1 MPDISYRDGRFWR
14 DGSPFFLIAADY
26 PYFRDRR
33 DNWQDRLEKQQAAG
47 VNTIT
52 FYIPWRHHLRFDE
65 RGNRFYDFDGR
76 TKDSRDVIGYMQRIE
91 ALGLYMIV
99 KPGPFIHSELN
110 IGGLPDLVSPSFNR
124 AMPAARRHHGR
135 PAFWSYDASI
145 LPAALEPKFDDL
157 AREWLE
163 TVSEV
168 IRPFVRP
175 GGPVIALQPNDETL
189 YCTSND
195 PPWQIGYEPSG
206 VRYYQKLL
214 AERYGDLANYNRVH
228 GTEHQAL
235 EFAEPPRLADLGF
248 NVGGATAS
256 PGDGSSGGAPSP
268 PTPAISGVDPQ
279 AVHAAP
285 PGERGVSAIA
295 RREDLLRYVDWAEY
309 QWRLRRDIYVR
320 YKQYLDIDLPY
331 LTNYAGITPPIVEN
345 VPDHKDHASEKIPA
359 ELAPQYPEWWF
370 AMNRIERDAADYHYG
385 MISWLGVAA
394 YDRDVFDR
402 YINTARRAR
411 GINMEENWG
420 FGTLYD
426 HRSRYPVV
434 PFFQTLASVAGGAT
448 GYVIFTCVNT
458 EYWDPSLDRITKLQ
472 CNTFPSHAPIDEHGV
487 CHPMY
492 DTACLLNRWFAKH
505 GNDFLQA
512 EVEFDCAY
520 LLYAPYAAIS
530 SWIPDERYWTLADAG
545 IPRCGRQGFEEFS
558 RSLQQAGYA
567 PAMFELDAA
576 PPKYFDKPRALAF
589 HSAFFLDADSQERL
603 AAFIE
608 GGGRLFISGDLPTV
622 DLTWRTYTRLKEAVE
637 RAVQRG
643 AAEVAYQRENLF
655 ADGRFAERL
664 NSAGIE
670 PNVRTSPDLRAHV
683 YRNGDDYF
691 VFFFNFDVAGRYE
704 KFIEFYDYRLDL
716 VVGSKTSGVVRV
728 TDDRLAGWLVK
739 ARNEVEDISDHVR
752 IRLGD
757 QMIEGTG
764 DFSSE

>member
-1 MPDISYRDGRFWR
+1 MPEITYRDGRFWR
-14 DGSPFFLIAADY
+14 DGQPFFLIAADY

-33 DNWQDRLEKQQAAG
+33 DNWQDRLEKQKAAG

-52 FYIPWRHHLRFDE
+52 FYIPWRHHLRFDKA
-65 RGNRFYDFDGR
+65 GGRFYDFTGG

-110 IGGLPDLVSPSFNR
+110 IGGLPDLVSPSFNPG
-124 AMPAARRHHGR
+124 MSAARRHHGG
-135 PAFWSYDASI
+135 PAYWSYDASI

-163 TVSEV
+163 TVRDV

-206 VRYYQKLL
+206 VRYHQQLL
-214 AERYGDLANYNRVH
+214 AERYGDIATYNRLH
-228 GTEHQAL
+228 GTEHAAL
-235 EFAEPPRLADLGF
+235 EFAQPPRLA
-248 NVGGATAS
+248 
-256 PGDGSSGGAPSP
+256 
-268 PTPAISGVDPQ
+268 PAEQS
-279 AVHAAP
+279 AVAK
-285 PGERGVSAIA
+285 
-295 RREDLLRYVDWAEY
+295 REDVLRYVDWAEY

-320 YKQYLDIDLPY
+320 YKEYLDIDLPY

-359 ELAPQYPEWWF
+359 DLAPQYPEWWF
-370 AMNRIERDAADYHYG
+370 AMNRIERDAADCHYG

-458 EYWDPSLDRITKLQ
+458 EYWDPTLDRITKLQ

-492 DTACLLNRWFAKH
+492 DTATMLNGWFAKH
-505 GNDFLQA
+505 GDDFLKA

-520 LLYAPYAAIS
+520 LLYAPYAAVS
-530 SWIPDERYWTLADAG
+530 SWIPDERYWKLKESG
-545 IPRCGRQGFEEFS
+545 IPRCGREGFEEFS

-576 PPKYFDKPRALAF
+576 PDEYFDKPRALAIQ
-589 HSAFFLDADSQERL
+589 SAFFMDAESQERL
-603 AAFIE
+603 AKFIE
-608 GGGRLFISGDLPTV
+608 RGGRLFISGELPNV
-622 DLTWRTYTRLKEAVE
+622 DLTWQPCTRLKDAVE
-637 RAVQRG
+637 GALKRK
-643 AAEVAYQRENLF
+643 AAEVVYQKENLF

-664 NSAGIE
+664 AAAGIE
-670 PNVRTSPDLRAHV
+670 SNVRTSPDLRAHV

-691 VFFFNFDVAGRYE
+691 IFFFNFDVAGSYQ
-704 KFIEFYDYRLDL
+704 KLIEFYGRRLEL
-716 VVGSKTSGVVRV
+716 TVGSKTSGVVRV
-728 TDDRLAGWLVK
+728 TRDRLAGWLVK
-739 ARNEVEDISDHVR
+739 GRNEVEDISDRVSLSLDGKQ
-752 IRLGD
+752 ID
-757 QMIEGTG
+757 GTG
-764 DFSSE
+764 DFSSG

>member
-1 MPDISYRDGRFWR
+1 MPEITYRDGRFWR
-14 DGSPFFLIAADY
+14 DGQPFFLIAADY

-33 DNWQDRLEKQQAAG
+33 DNWQDRLEKQKAAG

-52 FYIPWRHHLRFDE
+52 FYIPWRHHLRFDDAGG
-65 RGNRFYDFDGR
+65 RYYDFTGD

-110 IGGLPDLVSPSFNR
+110 IGGLPDLVSPSFNPG
-124 AMPAARRHHGR
+124 MPAARRHHGQ
-135 PAFWSYDASI
+135 PAYWSYDASI

-163 TVSEV
+163 TVRDV

-206 VRYYQKLL
+206 VRYHQQLL
-214 AERYGDLANYNRVH
+214 AERYGDIATYNKLH
-228 GTEHQAL
+228 GTEHAAL
-235 EFAEPPRLADLGF
+235 EFAQPPKLVPADQ
-248 NVGGATAS
+248 S
-256 PGDGSSGGAPSP
+256 
-268 PTPAISGVDPQ
+268 
-279 AVHAAP
+279 AV
-285 PGERGVSAIA
+285 VK
-295 RREDLLRYVDWAEY
+295 REDVLRYVDWAEY
-309 QWRLRRDIYVR
+309 QWRLRRDVYVR
-320 YKQYLDIDLPY
+320 YKEYLDIDLPY

-359 ELAPQYPEWWF
+359 DLAPQYPEWWF
-370 AMNRIERDAADYHYG
+370 AMNRIERDADDCHYG

-458 EYWDPSLDRITKLQ
+458 EYWDPTLDRITKLQ

-492 DTACLLNRWFAKH
+492 DTATMLNGWFAKH
-505 GNDFLQA
+505 GDDFLKA

-520 LLYAPYAAIS
+520 LLYAPYAAVS
-530 SWIPDERYWTLADAG
+530 SWIPDERYWKLKESG
-545 IPRCGRQGFEEFS
+545 IPRCGREGFEEFS
-558 RSLQQAGYA
+558 RSMQQAGYA

-576 PPKYFDKPRALAF
+576 PDEYFDKPRALAIQ
-589 HSAFFLDADSQERL
+589 SAFFMDAESQERL
-603 AAFIE
+603 AKFIE
-608 GGGRLFISGDLPTV
+608 RGGRLFISGELPTV
-622 DLTWRTYTRLKEAVE
+622 DLTWQPCTRLKEAVE
-637 RAVQRG
+637 VALKRK
-643 AAEVAYQRENLF
+643 AAEVVYQKENLF

-664 NSAGIE
+664 AAAGIE
-670 PNVRTSPDLRAHV
+670 SNVRTSPDLRAHV

-691 VFFFNFDVAGRYE
+691 VFFFNFDVAGSHQ
-704 KFIEFYDYRLDL
+704 KFIEFYGRRLEL
-716 VVGSKTSGVVRV
+716 TVGSKTSGVIRV

-739 ARNEVEDISDHVR
+739 GRNEVEDVSDRVSISLDGR
-752 IRLGD
+752 TID
-757 QMIEGTG
+757 GTG
-764 DFSSE
+764 DFSSTG

>member
-1 MPDISYRDGRFWR
+1 MPEITYRDGRFWR
-14 DGSPFFLIAADY
+14 DGQPFFLIAADY

-33 DNWQDRLEKQQAAG
+33 DNWQDRLEKQKAAG

-52 FYIPWRHHLRFDE
+52 FYIPWRHHLRFDDA
-65 RGNRFYDFDGR
+65 GGRFYDFTGS

-110 IGGLPDLVSPSFNR
+110 IGGLPDLVSPSFNPG
-124 AMPAARRHHGR
+124 MPAARRHHGQ
-135 PAFWSYDASI
+135 PAYWSYDASI

-163 TVSEV
+163 TVRDV

-206 VRYYQKLL
+206 VRYHQQLL
-214 AERYGDLANYNRVH
+214 AERYGDIATYNKLH
-228 GTEHQAL
+228 GTEHAAL
-235 EFAEPPRLADLGF
+235 EFAQPPKLA
-248 NVGGATAS
+248 
-256 PGDGSSGGAPSP
+256 
-268 PTPAISGVDPQ
+268 PAEQS
-279 AVHAAP
+279 AVAK
-285 PGERGVSAIA
+285 
-295 RREDLLRYVDWAEY
+295 REDVLRYVDWAEY

-320 YKQYLDIDLPY
+320 YKEYLDIDLPY

-359 ELAPQYPEWWF
+359 DLAPQYPEWWF
-370 AMNRIERDAADYHYG
+370 AMNRIERDAADCHYG

-458 EYWDPSLDRITKLQ
+458 EYWDPTLDRITKLQ

-492 DTACLLNRWFAKH
+492 DTATMLNGWFAKH
-505 GNDFLQA
+505 GDDFLQA

-520 LLYAPYAAIS
+520 LLYAPYAAVS
-530 SWIPDERYWTLADAG
+530 SWIPDERYWKLKDSG
-545 IPRCGRQGFEEFS
+545 IPRCGREGFEEFS
-558 RSLQQAGYA
+558 RSMQQAGYA

-576 PPKYFDKPRALAF
+576 PDEYFHKPRALAL
-589 HSAFFLDADSQERL
+589 HSAFYMDAESQERL
-603 AAFIE
+603 ARFIE
-608 GGGRLFISGDLPTV
+608 RGGRLFISGELPTV
-622 DLTWRTYTRLKEAVE
+622 DLTWQPCTRLKEAVE
-637 RAVQRG
+637 GALKRK
-643 AAEVAYQRENLF
+643 AAEVVYQKENLF

-664 NSAGIE
+664 AAAGIE
-670 PNVRTSPDLRAHV
+670 SNVRTSPDLRAHV

-691 VFFFNFDVAGRYE
+691 VFFFNFDVAGSHQ
-704 KFIEFYDYRLDL
+704 KFIEFYGRRLEL
-716 VVGSKTSGVVRV
+716 TVGSKTSGVVRV

-739 ARNEVEDISDHVR
+739 GRNEVEDLSDRVSISLDGKQ
-752 IRLGD
+752 ID
-757 QMIEGTG
+757 GTG
-764 DFSSE
+764 DFSSS

>member
-1 MPDISYRDGRFWR
+1 MPEISYRDGRFWR
-14 DGSPFFLIAADY
+14 EGQPFFLIAADY

-33 DNWQDRLEKQQAAG
+33 DNWQDRLEKQKAAG

-52 FYIPWRHHLRFDE
+52 FYIPWRHHLRFE
-65 RGNRFYDFDGR
+65 GGRRSYDFDGH

-110 IGGLPDLVSPSFNR
+110 IGGLPDLVSPSFNPG
-124 AMPAARRHHGR
+124 MPAARRHHGG
-135 PAFWSYDASI
+135 PAYWSYDASI
-145 LPAALEPKFDDL
+145 LPAALEPKFDEL

-168 IRPFVRP
+168 IRPFVSSD
-175 GGPVIALQPNDETL
+175 GPVIALQPNDETL

-195 PPWQIGYEPSG
+195 PPWHIGYEPSG
-206 VRYYQKLL
+206 VRYYQQLL
-214 AERYGDLANYNRVH
+214 GERYGDIANYNRLH
-228 GTEHQAL
+228 GTEHDAL
-235 EFAEPPRLADLGF
+235 EFAQPPRLAAPKTS
-248 NVGGATAS
+248 GATAGLPS
-256 PGDGSSGGAPSP
+256 NATLSDSPSP
-268 PTPAISGVDPQ
+268 PTLL
-279 AVHAAP
+279 P
-285 PGERGVSAIA
+285 PWERGATAGVA
-295 RREDLLRYVDWAEY
+295 RREDVLRYIDWAEF

-320 YKQYLDIDLPY
+320 YKEYLDISLPY

-345 VPDHKDHASEKIPA
+345 VPDHKDHASEKIPVD
-359 ELAPQYPEWWF
+359 LAPQYPEWWF
-370 AMNRIERDAADYHYG
+370 AMNRIERDAADCHYG

-458 EYWDPSLDRITKLQ
+458 EYWDPTLDRITKLQ

-492 DTACLLNRWFAKH
+492 DTARLLNGWFAKH
-505 GNDFLQA
+505 GDDFLRA

-520 LLYAPYAAIS
+520 LLYAPYAAVS
-530 SWIPDERYWTLADAG
+530 SWIPDERYWRLAEQG

-558 RSLQQAGYA
+558 RSLQNAGYA

-576 PPKYFDKPRALAF
+576 PQEYFLRPRALAI
-589 HSAFFLDADSQERL
+589 HSAFFMDADSQERL
-603 AAFIE
+603 ARFVE
-608 GGGRLFISGDLPTV
+608 HGGRLFISGELPTV
-622 DLTWRTYTRLKEAVE
+622 DLTWRPCTRLQDAIE
-637 RAVQRG
+637 RAVQRK
-643 AAEVAYQRENLF
+643 AAEVVYQKENLF

-664 NSAGIE
+664 AAADIE

-683 YRNGDDYF
+683 YRKEDDYF
-691 VFFFNFDVAGRYE
+691 VFFFNFDVAGKYE
-704 KFIEFYDYRLDL
+704 KFIEFYGRRLDL
-716 VVGSKTSGVVRV
+716 EVGSKTSGVIRV
-728 TDDRLAGWLVK
+728 TDDRLAGWLIK
-739 ARNEVEDISDHVR
+739 ARNEVEDITDHVR
-752 IRLGD
+752 VRLGD
-757 QMIEGTG
+757 QAIEGTG
-764 DFSSE
+764 DFSSTG